1 MGPRF
6 LAFHKPR
13 RAGGPRFLARA
24 GTIFSGN
31 RMNVRPISV
40 EGGFA
45 MISRHEGLDLGA
57 LRTLSSRFSL
67 GNCIREHISII
78 QISPLR
84 GARGSPFLRAI
95 LANFGP
101 RFLMARFLNARV

>member
-6 LAFHKPR
+6 LAFHRPR

-24 GTIFSGN
+24 GAIFSRN

-67 GNCIREHISII
+67 GNRIPILMHSRS
-78 QISPLR
+78 
-84 GARGSPFLRAI
+84 GAPTPY
-95 LANFGP
+95 LAATAP
-101 RFLMARFLNARV
+101 QTLTCSTATTRCSTRDLSTS

>member
-6 LAFHKPR
+6 LAFHRPR

-24 GTIFSGN
+24 RAIFSRN

-40 EGGFA
+40 KGGFA

-67 GNCIREHISII
+67 GNCIREH
-78 QISPLR
+78 QLFK
-84 GARGSPFLRAI
+84 FLRCA
-95 LANFGP
+95 APGGP
-101 RFLMARFLNARV
+101 RFLERFWQISVPVS

>member
-24 GTIFSGN
+24 GTIFSRN

-67 GNCIREHISII
+67 GNRIREH
-78 QISPLR
+78 QLLK
-84 GARGSPFLRAI
+84 F
-95 LANFGP
+95 P
-101 RFLMARFLNARV
+101 RCAAPGGRRFLNRYGQQWGLVS

>member
-6 LAFHKPR
+6 LAFHRPR

-24 GTIFSGN
+24 RAIFSRN
-31 RMNVRPISV
+31 RMNVRAISV

-45 MISRHEGLDLGA
+45 MISRHEGLDLRGA

-67 GNCIREHISII
+67 GDRIREH
-78 QISPLR
+78 QVFK
-84 GARGSPFLRAI
+84 FLRCA
-95 LANFGP
+95 APGGP
-101 RFLMARFLNARV
+101 RFLERFWQNPVHIS

>member
-24 GTIFSGN
+24 GAIFSGN
-31 RMNVRPISV
+31 RMNVRPISI

-67 GNCIREHISII
+67 GNRIREH
-78 QISPLR
+78 QLLK
-84 GARGSPFLRAI
+84 FLRCA
-95 LANFGP
+95 APGG
-101 RFLMARFLNARV
+101 RRFLNRYGQKWGLVS

>member
-6 LAFHKPR
+6 LAFHRPR

-24 GTIFSGN
+24 GAILSRN

-67 GNCIREHISII
+67 GNRIREH
-78 QISPLR
+78 QLLK
-84 GARGSPFLRAI
+84 FLRCA
-95 LANFGP
+95 APGG
-101 RFLMARFLNARV
+101 RRFLNRYGQKWGLVS